1 MRAFKSLKPRLCHE
15 ILTIELQ
22 MILLESASP
31 ILSRGGAGLG
41 WLAGLAGW
49 ASLYFTPQSAQI
61 GGKSAI
67 VPELSPDTDQEQ
79 SWWETGTVNW
89 TPRMRLETR
98 WSHWSRTGK
107 SAEILRQTPSWMFR
121 PIVTNVTFFYWPY
134 PEGQAIS
141 LQLRHC
147 EYFFKHPQKAF
158 FSIDEFL
165 AFCSPAPDFKLW
177 LWMIAYNVSMHI
189 CIGYWTTSEY
199 KNQPLYFYP
208 KY

>member
-1 MRAFKSLKPRLCHE
+1 MTAFKSLKPRLCHE

-31 ILSRGGAGLG
+31 ILSRGGAGRG

-98 WSHWSRTGK
+98 WSHRSHTGK
-107 SAEILRQTPSWMFR
+107 SAESLRQTPSWMFR

-134 PEGQAIS
+134 PDGQAIS

-147 EYFFKHPQKAF
+147 EYFFPLTN
-158 FSIDEFL
+158 FL
-165 AFCSPAPDFKLW
+165 PFAHRHQILSYGYEW
-177 LWMIAYNVSMHI
+177 LHI
-189 CIGYWTTSEY
+189 FIGYWTTSEY